1 GEPAVKLKVTTV
13 PSGAETKPEPV
24 SWSTVAVITWFSPT
38 LLVAVSGLILILAST
53 YAFVAGPL
61 PPGPELPEVLR
72 VTGIAGLPRFAVA
85 DALAVNVPVVL
96 LLMVIVQ
103 VAISPTNAM
112 PAPQVVLCDDGAG
125 LTLGV
130 MFTVPAGTPAGNL
143 CTVTVKTCSWPTS
156 LVAVFGAMA
165 MLMST

>member
-1 GEPAVKLKVTTV
+1 MFGPTKNAGGEPAVKLKVTTV

-85 DALAVNVPVVL
+85 DAFAVGIAEHPQDWHMLQRVW
-96 LLMVIVQ
+96 
-103 VAISPTNAM
+103 VAD
-112 PAPQVVLCDDGAG
+112 LD
-125 LTLGV
+125 
-130 MFTVPAGTPAGNL
+130 
-143 CTVTVKTCSWPTS
+143 TS
-156 LVAVFGAMA
+156 RLPDKVAV
-165 MLMST
+165 